1 MNVVTKKKRTL
12 KQWLRSVDGKKCMT
26 GMIFLIPLF
35 VGLAIFKYYPIVQ
48 CVFQSFFQ
56 YRITDL
62 PGEFV
67 GLANY
72 QSVFNSD
79 LFFTYF
85 KNTIV
90 LYILNIA
97 FSFFIPI
104 FQALMLFQLTRTRG
118 FFRYLYIFPTGITG
132 LAGLSVWKFIW
143 EPEGGLANF
152 VTGSLGLG
160 TFDWLYAEETVK
172 FCLRFPG
179 ILGGGMAV
187 VLYLVTMNNISK
199 EHYEAAKI
207 DGATG
212 WQCLRYIT
220 VPGIKGMVQIQLL
233 LSLTGSLMA
242 FEDVYVMTQGGP
254 GFSSTTLVMGAWIK
268 AFKEQNFGVAM
279 AMSTII
285 LIFTLVLTATVNYFQ
300 NRVED

>member
-1 MNVVTKKKRTL
+1 MKVRTRKRRTA
-12 KQWLRSVDGKKCMT
+12 KAWIRSMDGKKCMT
-26 GMIFLIPLF
+26 GILFLVPLLLT
-35 VGLAIFKYYPIVQ
+35 LAIFKYYPIVQ
-48 CVFQSFFQ
+48 CVKQSFFQ

-67 GLANY
+67 GFDNY
-72 QSVFNSD
+72 RTVFNSE
-79 LFFTYF
+79 LFFVYF
-85 KNTIV
+85 RNTVV
-90 LYILNIA
+90 LYLFNIS
-97 FSFFIPI
+97 FSFFVPI
-104 FQALMLFQLTRTRG
+104 LQALMLFQLNKTRG
-118 FFRYLYIFPTGITG
+118 FFRYWYIFPTGITG
-132 LAGLSVWKFIW
+132 LAGLSVWKYIW
-143 EPEGGLANF
+143 EPEGGLANYI
-152 VTGSLGLG
+152 TSSLGLG

-187 VLYLVTMNNISK
+187 VLYLVAMNNTSK
-199 EHYEAAKI
+199 EHYEAARI
-207 DGATG
+207 DGASN

-220 VPGIKGMVQIQLL
+220 VPGIKGMIKIQLL

-254 GFSSTTLVMGAWIK
+254 GFSSTTLVMGAWTK